1 MILLIEK
8 KGLNHPEQRQ
18 HEHILNTGIS
28 LMVWTR
34 LGSSLIYSYELCQ
47 EKERSGWWHVNKV
60 NLVCAEK
67 MRNVSFFNILVVCGY
82 VTIIHYQ
89 YDYLWLYLC
98 HIMCLTLYLFH
109 VEHSTGGSKF
119 KIYIMTLRFRKC
131 KIFLLTLFIN
141 M

>member
-28 LMVWTR
+28 LMVWGQV
-34 LGSSLIYSYELCQ
+34 LY
-47 EKERSGWWHVNKV
+47 
-60 NLVCAEK
+60 
-67 MRNVSFFNILVVCGY
+67 ILMNFAKKRRGLDDGMWTKWTKFVQRKWEMCHFSIFWFVCGY

-98 HIMCLTLYLFH
+98 HLMCLTLYLFH
-109 VEHSTGGSKF
+109 VEHSTGGSKYCHPVNS
-119 KIYIMTLRFRKC
+119 K
-131 KIFLLTLFIN
+131 FISWHFVFAN
-141 M
+141 VKYSCLHYL